1 MNKSA
6 FMLDTGC
13 DCIKTTVLFD
23 RLQTAA
29 IGGGS
34 REIPNRWVIE
44 SVVHFLNLNRKT
56 VRYSIIHQHVALFK
70 ARRLE
75 GITCKRWPK
84 RRLLQKNLC
93 RFSQPESVFLRKKT
107 IELCV
112 NSQNWCMC
120 MFTVLSGWFLTI
132 YRLRWR
138 KAHLPCCQNK
148 RKGRFKRKK

>member
-13 DCIKTTVLFD
+13 GCIKTTVLFD

-75 GITCKRWPK
+75 GITKGG
-84 RRLLQKNLC
+84 QNIGY
-93 RFSQPESVFLRKKT
+93 FKKT
-107 IELCV
+107 CV
-112 NSQNWCMC
+112 DFRSQNLYS
-120 MFTVLSGWFLTI
+120 FE
-132 YRLRWR
+132 
-138 KAHLPCCQNK
+138 K
-148 RKGRFKRKK
+148 RP